1 VNQLLKLFFDECCSK
16 RLANRIRDA
25 CSTDNL
31 SVQTK
36 HLSEFCGLGEAD
48 EDWLPLLEKQG
59 GWIVITADRGKDPKK
74 QKLPRICANLGITHI
89 SLTPALIKAGYQAH
103 EDALLSVFSEIS
115 HIHLLPKG
123 TKVSLGFKWIK
134 KHTEKIAILSI
145 RQIPLATWCAQ
156 KGIAWPAASNPN

>member
-1 VNQLLKLFFDECCSK
+1 MLKLFLDECCSK
-16 RLANRIRDA
+16 RLARLISDT

-36 HLSEFCGLGEAD
+36 HLSDFCELGKAD

-59 GWIVITADRGKDPKK
+59 GWIVITADRGRDPKK
-74 QKLPRICANLGITHI
+74 QKLPRICACLGITHI
-89 SLTPALIKAGYQAH
+89 SLTPALIREGYQAH
-103 EDALLSVFSEIS
+103 EKAILSVFSEII
-115 HIHLLPKG
+115 HLHLLPRG

-145 RQIPLATWCAQ
+145 RQIPLATWCA
-156 KGIAWPAASNPN
+156 KNGIPWPIGSKPN

>member
-1 VNQLLKLFFDECCSK
+1 VKQSLKLFFDECCSK
-16 RLANRIRDA
+16 RLAKVIRDT
-25 CSTDNL
+25 CSPDNL
-31 SVQTK
+31 NVQTK
-36 HLSEFCGLGEAD
+36 HLCEFGLGKAD

-74 QKLPRICANLGITHI
+74 QKLPRICSSLGITHI

-103 EDALLSVFSEIS
+103 ENALLSVFSEIS

-123 TKVSLGFKWIK
+123 TKVSLGFKWIR

-145 RQIPLATWCAQ
+145 QQDPLAVWCA
-156 KGIAWPAASNPN
+156 KRGIEWPTGSNPN